1 MCGSGYGNAPTKR
14 GGSDGKGKGSDDRP
28 KRPER
33 PIAAA
38 VRGMGRGG
46 YKNYIVTKVR
56 IGVSPYGS
64 HSSKVGECCRWL
76 LSSMSI
82 DIFEV

>member
-28 KRPER
+28 TRHER

-38 VRGMGRGG
+38 ARRTGSKEG
-46 YKNYIVTKVR
+46 YNMYIVTMVL
-56 IGVSPYGS
+56 IGVSI
-64 HSSKVGECCRWL
+64 RQL
-76 LSSMSI
+76 LIESW
-82 DIFEV
+82 